1 MEAMA
6 NTVPTAATGP
16 NASNLAKA
24 FIRETLLN
32 QNPEA
37 YIALCLAIA
46 NAPAIDYAAIKAPF
60 LLIAGQEDKSS
71 SLEGCEKVYGL
82 MQSASKRMR
91 CSGMLGIGIVSK
103 RPSMLGRLLRI
114 LWAGRI
120 FRSVQNKCIN

>member
-82 MQSASKRMR
+82 MQSASKRMEVLR
-91 CSGMLGIGIVSK
+91 DVGHWHCFEAPEHVGKVIEDFV
-103 RPSMLGRLLRI
+103 GR
-114 LWAGRI
+114 AH
-120 FRSVQNKCIN
+120 F